1 MPLGWAQP
9 KTPVMESEVP
19 GLRHDTVPVGTTVA
33 GGVLCSLYP
42 AWFFGCMPDG
52 SITTFSGVLFRLRHG
67 PLPEKG
73 SHIAALS
80 KRR

>member
-33 GGVLCSLYP
+33 GGARKKAHILFTEYPVRSCDGLHERMVLER
-42 AWFFGCMPDG
+42 FGSSG
-52 SITTFSGVLFRLRHG
+52 SAIMRNYWS
-67 PLPEKG
+67 
-73 SHIAALS
+73 A
-80 KRR
+80 

>member
-9 KTPVMESEVP
+9 KIPVMESEVP

-42 AWFFGCMPDG
+42 AWFLP
-52 SITTFSGVLFRLRHG
+52 GVDH
-67 PLPEKG
+67 
-73 SHIAALS
+73 AAA
-80 KRR
+80 